1 MYADDT
7 SIYCIGDTADLAT
20 ATWCLSNRLTPHPDK
35 SKVMVLSRGTIMGPI
50 APVYIGDSILRLV
63 TKTRL
68 LGMTVDDKLSW
79 TPHVSE
85 VKKSFITKLELLKRS
100 RFLPKNVLRDFYFK
114 VILPSVKYCLIL
126 WGSCCNSDMLDAVER
141 LHCRAARIIFNL
153 PKDMASSEVLKY
165 DHWSSFFTYY
175 KLDSFALI
183 YKATNNML
191 PYTMSKGI
199 VKKRCSGYSLRR
211 LGALII
217 PRFNTRYMKDS
228 VEYRGSVLWN
238 FVHYNEQGVEHH
250 QLKYLKEQL
259 RLSSYF
265 IDFKFDVAS
274 ASTMRFRQGWVDYKI
289 FVVRYNYS
297 YFKNM

>member
-1 MYADDT
+1 MCHVF
-7 SIYCIGDTADLAT
+7 SILLGFSGDCLLRDFY
-20 ATWCLSNRLTPHPDK
+20 TWCLSNRLTPHPDK
-35 SKVMVLSRGTIMGPI
+35 SEVMVLSRGTISGPI
-50 APVYIGDSILRLV
+50 ASVYIGDSILRLV

-68 LGMTVDDKLSW
+68 LSMTVDDKLSW

-85 VKKSFITKLELLKRS
+85 VKKSFITKLELLKWS

-153 PKDMASSEVLKY
+153 PKDMASS
-165 DHWSSFFTYY
+165 TYY
-175 KLDSFALI
+175 KLDTFALI

-199 VKKRCSGYSLRR
+199 VKKRCSGYSLRG
-211 LGALII
+211 LGVLII
-217 PRFNTRYMKDS
+217 PRFNTRYRYMKDS
-228 VEYRGSVLWN
+228 VEYRGSVLSN

-274 ASTMRFRQGWVDYKI
+274 ASTIRFRQSEYVYI
-289 FVVRYNYS
+289 
-297 YFKNM
+297 

>member
-1 MYADDT
+1 
-7 SIYCIGDTADLAT
+7 
-20 ATWCLSNRLTPHPDK
+20 
-35 SKVMVLSRGTIMGPI
+35 
-50 APVYIGDSILRLV
+50 
-63 TKTRL
+63 
-68 LGMTVDDKLSW
+68 
-79 TPHVSE
+79 
-85 VKKSFITKLELLKRS
+85 
-100 RFLPKNVLRDFYFK
+100 
-114 VILPSVKYCLIL
+114 
-126 WGSCCNSDMLDAVER
+126 
-141 LHCRAARIIFNL
+141 
-153 PKDMASSEVLKY
+153 MASSEVLKH

-175 KLDSFALI
+175 KLDTFALI

-199 VKKRCSGYSLRR
+199 VKKRCSGYSLRG
-211 LGALII
+211 LGVLII

-274 ASTMRFRQGWVDYKI
+274 ASTIRFRQSEYVYI
-289 FVVRYNYS
+289 
-297 YFKNM
+297 